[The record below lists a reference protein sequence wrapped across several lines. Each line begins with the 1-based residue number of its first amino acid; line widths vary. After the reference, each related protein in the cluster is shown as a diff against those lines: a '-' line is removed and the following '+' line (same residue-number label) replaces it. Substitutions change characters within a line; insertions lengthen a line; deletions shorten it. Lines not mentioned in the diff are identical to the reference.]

1 MVAPPV
7 AAMVLSLEKASLKQ
21 MTRQRARM
29 SPQHTLLV
37 VTSRVRVCSSLTCST
52 DIDVEC

>member
-7 AAMVLSLEKASLKQ
+7 AAMVLSFEKASLKQ

-52 DIDVEC
+52 NM

>member
-21 MTRQRARM
+21 ITR
-29 SPQHTLLV
+29 H
-37 VTSRVRVCSSLTCST
+37 LTNKK
-52 DIDVEC
+52 